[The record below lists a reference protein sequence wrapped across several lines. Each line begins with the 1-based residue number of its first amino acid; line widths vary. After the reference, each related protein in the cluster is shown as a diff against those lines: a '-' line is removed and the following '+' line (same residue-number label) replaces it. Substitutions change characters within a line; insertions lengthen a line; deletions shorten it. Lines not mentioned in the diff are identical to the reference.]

1 MEMAGT
7 LGIKGFIIKLV
18 CFAPE
23 KNKTGVSPMTTK
35 FHPFKMISCR
45 SGRIKEYVEVFN
57 WMEPYPYKIS

>member
-18 CFAPE
+18 CFASQ

-35 FHPFKMISCR
+35 FHPFKMISC
-45 SGRIKEYVEVFN
+45 
-57 WMEPYPYKIS
+57 PYLYYAQVGESRNV